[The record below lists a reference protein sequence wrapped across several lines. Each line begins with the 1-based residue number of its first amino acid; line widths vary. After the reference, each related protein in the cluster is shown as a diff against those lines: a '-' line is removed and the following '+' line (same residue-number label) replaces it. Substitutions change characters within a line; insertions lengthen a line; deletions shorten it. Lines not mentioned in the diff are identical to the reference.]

1 MVEGHGV
8 LVEPDHFRAGTVGA
22 LDHGGGEFR
31 ELVALVV
38 QLWWER
44 VRVME
49 AIMEPRLVVRAGC
62 ETVEVDGVAA
72 ALIAQIVENRGLIN
86 SAPLESLSFHVG
98 GGGIV
103 TKPAFAL
110 PRMRWQG
117 AGATTSS
124 TAI

>member
-1 MVEGHGV
+1 
-8 LVEPDHFRAGTVGA
+8 
-22 LDHGGGEFR
+22 
-31 ELVALVV
+31 
-38 QLWWER
+38 
-44 VRVME
+44 
-49 AIMEPRLVVRAGC
+49 MEPRLVVTAGG
-62 ETVEVDGVAA
+62 VSIEVDGVAA
-72 ALIAQIVENRGLIN
+72 ALIAQIMENMALIN

-124 TAI
+124 TAT